1 MEFVLFFITGPSR
14 AKLGRTAWQQLLT
27 LALLYVSD
35 GFHLI
40 LIWNCKHLNKF
51 IGIVMKKWIMNKLIT
66 GPIFG
71 SQEKWTVEAFHT
83 LNSGTGCGVLNS
95 GYKTIHIWVPWTQI
109 LTKLFARGIID
120 YLMKPQNFLASL
132 DLFLGHNNHF
142 FAKVSILTNCG
153 EKKEDFKIACW
164 NFF

>member
-1 MEFVLFFITGPSR
+1 MKMTWPHMEFVLFFITGPSR

-83 LNSGTGCGVLNS
+83 LNSGPGTMVHRLWS
-95 GYKTIHIWVPWTQI
+95 TQLRI
-109 LTKLFARGIID
+109 QNYTYLSTLDPNNNKIICPRHHRIP
-120 YLMKPQNFLASL
+120 YETPKFSC
-132 DLFLGHNNHF
+132 FTW
-142 FAKVSILTNCG
+142 SISRS
-153 EKKEDFKIACW
+153 
-164 NFF
+164 

>member
-1 MEFVLFFITGPSR
+1 MKMTWLTRNLFWFLLPAQAEPNWAER
-14 AKLGRTAWQQLLT
+14 LLT
-27 LALLYVSD
+27 LTLLYVSD

-40 LIWNCKHLNKF
+40 LIWNCKHLNEF

-95 GYKTIHIWVPWTQI
+95 GYNTIHIWVPWTQI
-109 LTKLFARGIID
+109 LTKSFARGIKE

-132 DLFLGHNNHF
+132 DLFLGHKYNNHF
-142 FAKVSILTNCG
+142 LPKFPS
-153 EKKEDFKIACW
+153 
-164 NFF
+164 